1 MLGIHAASTGAV
13 HYADLKG
20 SAVLKYAE
28 ANCIATLVFG
38 AGIGLLDAD
47 GEKVPMGVG
56 KTGAR
61 SALQY

>member
-1 MLGIHAASTGAV
+1 M
-13 HYADLKG
+13 
-20 SAVLKYAE
+20 LKYAE